1 MVGTGPNGLPGARP
15 AAIIT
20 GASRGIGEAFA
31 RIAARELPV
40 LLVARPSA
48 ELDAVAA
55 EIVAAGGEAH
65 VLGLDLVSAG
75 AVEAILH
82 ALMQRGLHAEV
93 LVNNAAYGTVGRAD
107 EIAVAEQ
114 LGQVDLNVRLLT
126 ELTLAVLPGM
136 RQRRRGGV
144 LNVASVAAFLPGPGM
159 ATYYATKAYVQ
170 SFSLSLW
177 QEMKPF
183 GVTVTSLCPGPVH
196 TGFLARATG
205 AHAPVQA
212 KTTRFHLPAQAVAQ
226 AGWDGLK
233 GGHHTVVPGF
243 ANWLVVQ
250 LARMVPQRIT
260 AALMV
265 RYQGAR
271 ARSLGAG
278 TADARQH

>member
-1 MVGTGPNGLPGARP
+1 MMDQSQQPRSPQTRP
-15 AAIIT
+15 AVIVT
-20 GASRGIGEAFA
+20 GASRGIGRVFA
-31 RIAARELPV
+31 RIAAADSPV
-40 LLVARPSA
+40 LLVARPSG

-55 EIVAAGGEAH
+55 EIAAGGGEAH
-65 VLGLDLVSAG
+65 VLALDLGQPG
-75 AVEAILH
+75 AAPAIL
-82 ALMQRGLHAEV
+82 AGLAERGLHAEIV
-93 LVNNAAYGTVGRAD
+93 VNNAAYGNVGRAD
-107 EIAVAEQ
+107 EIAASEQ

-136 RQRRRGGV
+136 RERRRGGV

-205 AHAPVQA
+205 ATVPVQGR
-212 KTTRFHLPAQAVAQ
+212 TTRFHVPAEAVAK

-250 LARMVPQRIT
+250 VARMVPQRIT

-265 RYQGAR
+265 RFQGAR
-271 ARSLGAG
+271 ARSLA
-278 TADARQH
+278 AQANVAQ